1 MHKST
6 QSVLLELQRMNK
18 VPSSENELTGVTKIN
33 AKEHRQ
39 MLESYK
45 LYLAGEKKEGTPR
58 EAHIFAL
65 ATKHKGVTFGKSVA
79 AIVIELE
86 GSLPAY
92 WPQD

>member
-1 MHKST
+1 
-6 QSVLLELQRMNK
+6 MNK
-18 VPSSENELTGVTKIN
+18 APSSEAALTGATKIDV
-33 AKEHRQ
+33 KEHRR

-45 LYLAGEKKEGTPR
+45 FYLTDAKKEGSPR
-58 EAHIFAL
+58 EAHLFAL

>member
-18 VPSSENELTGVTKIN
+18 VPSSENELTGATKIN

>member
-1 MHKST
+1 MNDSPSGQEST
-6 QSVLLELQRMNK
+6 GATK
-18 VPSSENELTGVTKIN
+18 VN

-39 MLESYK
+39 MLESYQ
-45 LYLAGEKKEGTPR
+45 LYLAGGKKERSPR

-86 GSLPAY
+86 GSLPEY